1 MPTGVIELL
10 TTADRLPVLGYNPS
24 ETGILLALTAIVTQG
39 TPEVG
44 QLLIEAGI
52 MRGGRGDAYKCAVL
66 IREYV
71 YVGRPGFWNGEL
83 NHNPGDVIYLEVRGD
98 EVYTVR
104 LNNFTKLEGE

>member
-24 ETGILLALTAIVTQG
+24 GTGTLLALTAIVTVG

-44 QLLIEAGI
+44 QCLVEAGI
-52 MRGGRGDAYKCAVL
+52 MRGGRGDPFKAAVL
-66 IREYV
+66 IREYI
-71 YVGRPGFWNGEL
+71 YLGRPGFWNGEL
-83 NHNPGDVIYLEVRGD
+83 NHNPGDVIYLEVRGA